1 MDTAPFDAIHLKPG
15 PNGKHLL
22 VAVDQS
28 ECSYDAVK
36 LATDLMGEEDVLT
49 CYTVLNPTDLH
60 GKTDV
65 NYRTIVM
72 TTIHERVKA
81 ITSKKFRV
89 HADFNV
95 DAKAQILEKLKSY
108 QMVVIGSTGKTMV
121 QGVLLGSVGQFLLN
135 KSPIPV
141 VIYRK

>member
-1 MDTAPFDAIHLKPG
+1 
-15 PNGKHLL
+15 
-22 VAVDQS
+22 
-28 ECSYDAVK
+28 
-36 LATDLMGEEDVLT
+36 
-49 CYTVLNPTDLH
+49 
-60 GKTDV
+60 
-65 NYRTIVM
+65 M

-95 DAKAQILEKLKSY
+95 DPKTQILEKLKSY
-108 QMVVIGSTGKTMV
+108 HMVVIGSTGKTMV